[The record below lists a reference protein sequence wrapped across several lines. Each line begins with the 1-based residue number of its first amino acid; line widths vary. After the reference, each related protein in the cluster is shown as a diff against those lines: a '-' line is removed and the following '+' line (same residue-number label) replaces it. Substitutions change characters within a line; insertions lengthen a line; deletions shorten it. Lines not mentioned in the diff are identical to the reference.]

1 MTPRVL
7 LLSCAAVLGLVVVG
21 AGAAVASSG
30 DGVPPGTQVRSVDIG
45 GLSRA
50 EAVDRVSGAFQT
62 ERTSSIALVA
72 DHAVLQLDP
81 VRAGIDLDEEATVD
95 RALDVGALDRLRAR
109 LGADRSLDPVP
120 SYDEAKLRAELS
132 RLKKTFDREPREGAV
147 RFTAK
152 GVPVEA
158 RPLNGRS
165 LDVEGTVRALRASY
179 LSPRVDAAADI
190 ERVKTTVEQVR
201 RVRDEVAVPAVA
213 HGITVDVEGDRLRVD
228 PIDIAKSLRLEA
240 VDGRIEPRFEAEVL
254 HQRVSGKLRTV
265 GTPAVDATFDVSSGK
280 PVVVPSKTG
289 MSVSAPDL
297 ATAVM
302 SVLTDAPPRRASARL
317 SVSQPRVPTDVA
329 RGLGVREVIGSFTTR
344 HPCCRPRVENIHR
357 IADIVDGYVLRP
369 GDQFDLNGYVGPRD
383 KARGFKEAPQILEG
397 QFVDRV
403 GGGVSQF
410 ATTIFN
416 AVFFSG
422 LKDITHTPHSY
433 YISRY
438 PPGREATVSFP
449 LPDLIFEND
458 SPHGVLVKTSYTGR
472 SITVT
477 FWGTKRYDAVKSI
490 TGPRTR
496 LRDFMTEYVD
506 RPDCTAT
513 EGEKGFDIVVT
524 RVFVDGGREI
534 KRERFKT
541 RYKPE
546 PRFICGKAPK
556 RSRSASPAPSGG

>member
-1 MTPRVL
+1 MTRRALV
-7 LLSCAAVLGLVVVG
+7 LSCAAVVVVLTG

-30 DGVPPGTQVRSVDIG
+30 SGIPAGTTVRGLDLG
-45 GLSRA
+45 GLSA
-50 EAVDRVSGAFQT
+50 PSAVSLLSRSFST
-62 ERTSSIALVA
+62 ERTSSISLVA
-72 DHAVLQLDP
+72 DDEVLQLDP
-81 VRAGIDLDEEATVD
+81 VAAGIDLDEQATVE
-95 RALDVGALDRLRAR
+95 RALDVGAWDRLRSR
-109 LGADRSLDPVP
+109 LGSSRSIDPVP
-120 SYDEAKLRAELS
+120 SYDTARLEAALS
-132 RLKKTFDREPREGAV
+132 RLKTGFDREPREGAV
-147 RFTAK
+147 RFTPE

-165 LDVEGTVRALRASY
+165 LDVAGTVRALQASY
-179 LSPRVDAAADI
+179 LSFRVEAAADI
-190 ERVKTTVEQVR
+190 TPVTTTLEDVR
-201 RVRDEVAVPAVA
+201 KARDEVAVPAVA
-213 HGITVDVEGDRLRVD
+213 HGITVDVAGDPLRIE
-228 PIDIAKSLRLEA
+228 PIDIAKALRLET
-240 VDGRIEPRFEAEVL
+240 VDGKISPVLDAEVL
-254 HQRVSGKLRTV
+254 HDRVEGKLRTV
-265 GTPAVDATFDVSSGK
+265 GTPAVDATFDVSSGT
-280 PVVVPSKTG
+280 PVVVPSKPG
-289 MSVSAPDL
+289 MSVSAADL

-302 SVLTDAPPRRASARL
+302 SVLTSEAPRKASAPL
-317 SVSQPRVPTDVA
+317 SVSEPRVTTAVA
-329 RGLGVREVIGSFTTR
+329 SGLGVREVIGSFTTR
-344 HPCCRPRVENIHR
+344 HPCCRPRVDNIHR

-369 GDQFDLNGYVGPRD
+369 GDQFDLNGFVGPRD

-422 LKDITHTPHSY
+422 LRDVTHTAHSY

-458 SPHGVLVKTSYTGR
+458 SPNGVLVKTSYTGT

-477 FWGTKRYDAVKSI
+477 FWGTRRYDAVRSV

-496 LRDFMTEYVD
+496 LRDFGTEYVD
-506 RPDCTAT
+506 RDDCTAT

-524 RVFVDGGREI
+524 RVFVDGGREVR
-534 KRERFKT
+534 REPFKT

-546 PRFICGKAPK
+546 PKFICGKAPRGEK
-556 RSRSASPAPSGG
+556 TAAPPPTGG